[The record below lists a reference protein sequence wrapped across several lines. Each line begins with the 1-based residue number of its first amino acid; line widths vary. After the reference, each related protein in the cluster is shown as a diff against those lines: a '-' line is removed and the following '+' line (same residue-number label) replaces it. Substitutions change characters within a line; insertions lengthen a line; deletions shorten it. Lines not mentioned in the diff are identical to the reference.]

1 MERIEIDTARGQE
14 RVPPGQYLVGE
25 DRWPVLT
32 YGPTPGV
39 DISTWDFSITGL
51 VEEPLRFSWEEFN
64 ELPRVEV
71 KADMHCV
78 TSWSKLDNVWEG
90 VRARDVLEMARP
102 KPEAHFSWPT
112 ATVGTR
118 RTRRRRSFWRGRA
131 VRDAPQRGASGGGA
145 RGTDAARHPT
155 PLRLEEREVAQGPGV
170 HRPGS
175 PRLLGAERLPRLRR
189 PLARA
194 ALQLQL
200 LAPRR

>member
-102 KPEAHFSWPT
+102 KPEAHFFVAYCDGGYTTNAPT
-112 ATVGTR
+112 EELLEGDALFATHHNGEPLEAAHGGPMRLVIPR
-118 RTRRRRSFWRGRA
+118 LYAWKSAKWLRGLEFTD
-131 VRDAPQRGASGGGA
+131 RD
-145 RGTDAARHPT
+145 
-155 PLRLEEREVAQGPGV
+155 
-170 HRPGS
+170 RPGFWEQNGYHAYGDPWREQRYS
-175 PRLLGAERLPRLRR
+175 FSF
-189 PLARA
+189 
-194 ALQLQL
+194 
-200 LAPRR
+200 